1 MRNRIDYGIDLGTT
15 NSAIARIEDGEAVI
29 KKSEYQKDTTASCV
43 GFGKKG
49 RMQVGDAAYA
59 QLKSDRIKALD
70 ESKETNNV
78 FVEFKRTM
86 GSDETYTPDISPEI
100 AIH

>member
-1 MRNRIDYGIDLGTT
+1 
-15 NSAIARIEDGEAVI
+15 
-29 KKSEYQKDTTASCV
+29 
-43 GFGKKG
+43 
-49 RMQVGDAAYA
+49 MQVGDAAYA

-100 AIH
+100 AHSSEDQVQ